1 MKKFAIL
8 LSLLF
13 LFVGCQTPGQEG
25 NQTNTPEQMTK
36 PYVVMVS
43 IDGYRYDYTDR
54 YKPTFLSQLKKTGL
68 SAQGL
73 LSIYPTKTFPNH
85 YSIATG
91 LYSAH
96 HGLVA
101 NEFYDIDRSVRY
113 KITDRTQVE
122 DPIWYKGLPLWNAT
136 QEEGMLSASYFWVGT
151 DAPIGGKHPTY
162 FFPYNQ
168 AVPNNS
174 RVDQVIDW
182 LKLPEEKRPHFIT
195 LYFSDVD
202 SAGHMYG
209 PESQEVK
216 DAVLKVDES
225 IGRLVQGIE
234 SLKLPINLIVV
245 SDHGMIQIGDRVYMS
260 DYMSLDGIRVEG
272 RGPHALVYVEDE
284 ARKKTIRADLE
295 KIPHIK
301 VRTPEEMPK
310 EYGYSNNKLLGDFI
324 LMVDP
329 PYYLEHKKDLAA
341 AMGMR
346 SGGTHGYDI
355 RDSKEMQAIFY
366 AKGPN
371 IKAVQGIAPFENIHV
386 YPFIMKILDLPVR
399 AKIDGKESVLKP
411 YFKK

>member
-1 MKKFAIL
+1 MKKLVITYIFLLIL
-8 LSLLF
+8 L
-13 LFVGCQTPGQEG
+13 GCQTPGQEG
-25 NQTNTPEQMTK
+25 SQTNSPEQMKK

-54 YKPTFLSQLKKTGL
+54 YKPKYFTQLKNTGL
-68 SAQGL
+68 SARGM

-91 LYSAH
+91 LYAAH

-101 NEFYDIDRSVRY
+101 NEFYDVERSVRY
-113 KITDRTQVE
+113 KISDRTQVA

-151 DAPIGGKHPTY
+151 DAPIGGSHPTY
-162 FFPYNQ
+162 YFPYDQ
-168 AVPNNS
+168 SVPNSS
-174 RVDQVIDW
+174 RVKQVLEW
-182 LKLPEEKRPHFIT
+182 LQLPEAKRPHFIS

-202 SAGHMYG
+202 SAGHSFG
-209 PESQEVK
+209 PESDEVR

-225 IGRLVQGIE
+225 IGELVDGMEKI
-234 SLKLPINLIVV
+234 KLPINLIVV
-245 SDHGMIQIGDRVYMS
+245 SDHGMIKIGDRVYMS

-284 ARKKTIRADLE
+284 ARRKTLRADLE

-301 VRTPEEMPK
+301 VRTPNQMPK
-310 EYGYSNNKLLGDFI
+310 EYGYSNNKLLGDYI

-371 IKAVQGIAPFENIHV
+371 IKSVQGIAPFENINV
-386 YPFIMKILDLPVR
+386 YPFVLKLLGLPLK
-399 AKIDGKESVLKP
+399 AKIDGSEKVLSP
-411 YFKK
+411 YLK